1 MTHHL
6 RHDCVH
12 DCHRCDYAEP
22 ELCHEFAE
30 MTHDHHK
37 VRYCRVCDEA
47 AWHEETVFS
56 DGHGNGIRTSVWMCP
71 KCRRVFG

>member
-30 MTHDHHK
+30 MTHDYYLI
-37 VRYCRVCDEA
+37 RYCKHCERKATYRQTPWPDGYGHTVMVDE
-47 AWHEETVFS
+47 WY
-56 DGHGNGIRTSVWMCP
+56 CP